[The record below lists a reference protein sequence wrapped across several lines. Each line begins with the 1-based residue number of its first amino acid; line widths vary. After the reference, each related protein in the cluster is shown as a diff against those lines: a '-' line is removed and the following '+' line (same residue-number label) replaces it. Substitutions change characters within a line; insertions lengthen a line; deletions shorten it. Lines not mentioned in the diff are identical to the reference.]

1 MQAFVPLITALLT
14 EGDLKAFPKYLRRLK
29 TTFYQ
34 CHNDEVTEACYI
46 HQIQIYLKHI
56 YGKQL
61 MISLKSNGF
70 TLIEALVTVALISIL
85 SSFAFSNYKEQMV
98 RGKLMEATKGLT
110 EAQMRLEQRFQDART
125 YLNYV
130 KADCS
135 PENAAFGTIIQP
147 SQYFSFECT
156 TTDMTYSIT
165 AKGKASGG
173 MKDYVLTVDQ
183 DRQKSS
189 LLPGMSSPQPCWISK
204 AGETC

>member
-1 MQAFVPLITALLT
+1 M
-14 EGDLKAFPKYLRRLK
+14 
-29 TTFYQ
+29 
-34 CHNDEVTEACYI
+34 
-46 HQIQIYLKHI
+46 IQ
-56 YGKQL
+56 
-61 MISLKSNGF
+61 LKSKGF

-85 SSFAFSNYKEQMV
+85 SSFAYSNYKEQMV

-135 PENAAFGTIIQP
+135 PENSAFGTIIQP

-165 AKGKASGG
+165 ARGKPTGG
-173 MKDYVLTVDQ
+173 MKDYILTVDQ

-189 LLPGMSSPQPCWISK
+189 QFPGMTSAQPCWISK